1 MTADFDKKVDEIIDR
16 LVTQIKEM
24 ISKKADK
31 SIIESTITESV
42 GTLRY
47 ELQQKERDINRRLDS
62 LTQRIEALEKPS
74 RTRAAQAPAHVPAP
88 TSVLK
93 SNSVQSG
100 GTVVAPPVDL
110 SEVIDSQ
117 KNELY
122 NQWMEKVLVKFSINE
137 KLRNNLNVN
146 IPTYIK
152 ESKNRPNFA
161 ENLFLI
167 VLCICY
173 KALDKLPNSTDINK
187 IKGELNLESLYD
199 DSKSLKEEYDKT
211 LDYIGGLLIM
221 GTPQSLKSKLKAHVY
236 PEPRKERKL
245 NNA

>member
-1 MTADFDKKVDEIIDR
+1 MTADFDKKVDEIIGG
-16 LVTQIKEM
+16 LVAQIKEM
-24 ISKKADK
+24 ISTKADK
-31 SIIESTITESV
+31 TIIESTITESV
-42 GTLRY
+42 GTLRK
-47 ELQQKERDINRRLDS
+47 ELLNENKATNNRINDLER
-62 LTQRIEALEKPS
+62 RIIALEKPT
-74 RTRAAQAPAHVPAP
+74 RTRTAQAPAHLPAP
-88 TSVLK
+88 TSVLE
-93 SNSVQSG
+93 SNSGQSG
-100 GTVVAPPVDL
+100 GTVVAPRVDL

-221 GTPQSLKSKLKAHVY
+221 GTPQSLKSKLQETVY
-236 PEPRKERKL
+236 PKQKG
-245 NNA
+245 N